1 MNTSAAADSRVEGK
15 ASMGVVVQKYG
26 GTSVGSIEKI
36 RNVARK
42 IAKRYQETTRIVVV
56 VSAMSG
62 ETDRL
67 IRLARE
73 MSDRPDPREMDS
85 MVSTGEQVS
94 VSLLAMALKDLG
106 IPARSLLAHQ
116 IGIFTDGAFTKARI
130 TGIEGDLLRKVLD
143 RGEVAVVAG
152 FQGMTEDRDITTL
165 GRGGSDTSAVAL
177 AAVLDA
183 DVCEIYTDVDGVYTC
198 DPNICEGARRIDR
211 ISYDEMLE
219 LASLGAKVLQTR
231 SVEFGKKYNVPIL
244 VKSTFTDDGGTLT
257 TTEDEAMEKE
267 VISGITYDRN
277 EARITLLGLQDR
289 PGIAATVF
297 SALADEN
304 INVDMI
310 IQNSSSDGMSADLS
324 FTVGKADYDRS
335 IEILRKKAS
344 ELGARDVVGDTSIA
358 KLSIVGVGMR
368 SHAGVAARM
377 FEALSKVGIN
387 IIMISTSEI
396 KISCAIDQKYLELGV
411 RVLHEAFEM
420 DKAGE

>member
-1 MNTSAAADSRVEGK
+1 
-15 ASMGVVVQKYG
+15 MGVVVQKYG
-26 GTSVGSIEKI
+26 GTSVGSVEKI
-36 RNVARK
+36 QNVARK
-42 IAKRYQETTRIVVV
+42 IAGRYRETNRIVVV

-62 ETDRL
+62 ETDKL
-67 IRLARE
+67 LKLARE
-73 MSDRPDPREMDS
+73 MSKKPDPRELDV

-106 IPARSLLAHQ
+106 VPARSLLAHQ
-116 IGIFTDGAFTKARI
+116 IGIFTDNAFTRARI
-130 TGIEGDLLRKVLD
+130 QTIELDMLKKVLEN
-143 RGEVAVVAG
+143 GEVAVVAG
-152 FQGMTEDRDITTL
+152 FQGMTDDKDITTL

-177 AAVLDA
+177 AAVLKA

-198 DPNICEGARRIDR
+198 DPNICENARRIDK

-244 VKSTFTDDGGTLT
+244 VKSSFTDEGGTLT
-257 TTEDEAMEKE
+257 TMEDEDMEKE
-267 VISGITYDRN
+267 VVSGITYDRN

-297 SALADEN
+297 TALAEEN

-310 IQNSSSDGMSADLS
+310 IQNSSADGKSADLS
-324 FTVGKADYDRS
+324 FTVAKGDYEKAN
-335 IEILRKKAS
+335 EILKKKAC

-377 FEALSKVGIN
+377 FEALSRVGIN

-411 RVLHEAFEM
+411 RVLHETFEM
-420 DKAGE
+420 DAPLTAEAGS